1 MSTVTGRGGRTDI
14 ELDFDRSMLY
24 DVEERSYKGAGWVL
38 FAAIMLVMGGALSI
52 IWGIAAISSSHFFVA
67 GASYILSD
75 LNTWGW
81 IVMLFGVVEAL
92 AALSVWRGGEFG
104 RWFGILAAG
113 LAGLAAMLSIPAY
126 PFWSLALLAIDV
138 LVIYGLAAY
147 GGKPYLTR

>member
-1 MSTVTGRGGRTDI
+1 MSTVASKGGRTEI
-14 ELDFDRSMLY
+14 ELDFDQPTSY
-24 DVEERSYKGAGWVL
+24 DAEERSYRGAGWVL
-38 FAAIMLVMGGALSI
+38 FAAIMLVMSGVLSI
-52 IWGIAAISSSHFFVA
+52 IWGIAAVSSSHFFVA

-81 IVMLFGVVEAL
+81 IVMGFGVLEAL

-104 RWFGILAAG
+104 RWFGIVVAGFAG
-113 LAGLAAMLSIPAY
+113 LVAMMSIPAY
-126 PFWSLALLAIDV
+126 PFWSLTLVAIAV

>member
-1 MSTVTGRGGRTDI
+1 MSTVTGTGGRTEI
-14 ELDFDRSMLY
+14 ELDFDRSMSY
-24 DVEERSYKGAGWVL
+24 DTDEVSYKGAGWVL
-38 FAAIMLVMGGALSI
+38 FAAIMLVMGGVLSI
-52 IWGIAAISSSHFFVA
+52 IWGIAAVSSSHFFVA

-81 IVMLFGVVEAL
+81 IVMGFGVVEGL

-104 RWFGILAAG
+104 RWFGIVAAG